1 MKEKTLAIIGMTIVT
16 IIIIAVM
23 TIIASQVFK
32 GAF

>member
-1 MKEKTLAIIGMTIVT
+1 MKEKTIAIIGMSIIT

-23 TIIASQVFK
+23 TMIASQVFK

>member
-1 MKEKTLAIIGMTIVT
+1 MKEKTIAIIGMTIIT

-23 TIIASQVFK
+23 TMIASKVFS

>member
-1 MKEKTLAIIGMTIVT
+1 MREKTIAIIGMSIIT

-23 TIIASQVFK
+23 TMIASQVFK

>member
-1 MKEKTLAIIGMTIVT
+1 MKEKTIAIIGMTIIT

-23 TIIASQVFK
+23 TMIASQVFK

>member
-1 MKEKTLAIIGMTIVT
+1 MKEKTLAIIGMTIIT

-23 TIIASQVFK
+23 TMIASQVFS